1 MILIVLLLLPLAM
14 LISVPLTAWLISL
27 GRKWGHLDEPG
38 GDGSHK
44 RHARPVPVTG
54 GIGIFATVMLP
65 LAAALLAIHF
75 VPVDSLPAFLAPMR
89 DHAAGLRSQT
99 AMGLAVVAA
108 AAIFHVMGLIDD
120 RRRLGPF
127 SKLIVQI
134 IVAATLAG
142 AFDMRVLQL
151 LDQHGPLGKAASIA
165 ISVLWIVT
173 ITNAINF
180 LDNMDGLSA
189 GVSAIIAAI
198 YLAATLIGGQ
208 WFVAAMCALLLGAL
222 IGFLIFNFP
231 PARVFMGDA
240 GALVVGL
247 LLAVISIRTTYI
259 APGAGALGSGAAG
272 MGALSP
278 HALGPHAAG
287 ETLGPGSAW
296 YGVLMPLVVM
306 AIPLYDIA
314 SVTLIRLSQGKSPFH
329 PDQQHFSHRLVARG
343 LSRRAAVIV
352 IWLCTLA
359 TGLGGVL
366 LGRLEAWQAAL
377 VATQSIAVV
386 VMLAVMERS
395 AGRANGE

>member
-1 MILIVLLLLPLAM
+1 MLLIVLLLLPIAL
-14 LISVPLTAWLISL
+14 LISVPLTAWLIAL
-27 GRKWGHLDEPG
+27 GRRWGHMDEPG
-38 GDGSHK
+38 DAASHK
-44 RHARPVPVTG
+44 KHARPVPVTG
-54 GIGIFATVMLP
+54 GIGIFITTILP
-65 LAAALLAIHF
+65 LAAALAAIHF
-75 VPVDSLPAFLAPMR
+75 VPLDALPAFLAPMR
-89 DHAAGLRSQT
+89 DHAAGLKGQT
-99 AMGLAVVAA
+99 AMGLAVVVAA
-108 AAIFHVMGLIDD
+108 LVFHVMGLVDD
-120 RRRLGPF
+120 RRRLGPY
-127 SKLIVQI
+127 SKLIVQV
-134 IVAATLAG
+134 IVAATLAA

-151 LDQHGPLGKAASIA
+151 LDRHGTPGFVASVV

-208 WFVAAMCALLLGAL
+208 WFVAALCALLLGAL
-222 IGFLIFNFP
+222 VGFLIFNFP

-240 GALVVGL
+240 GSLVVGL
-247 LLAVISIRTTYI
+247 LLAVISIRTTYV
-259 APGAGALGSGAAG
+259 APDSVAAQAGAAAATQVGAAVTI
-272 MGALSP
+272 
-278 HALGPHAAG
+278 AG
-287 ETLGPGSAW
+287 ETLGPGAAW
-296 YGVLMPLVVM
+296 YGVLMPLIVM
-306 AIPLYDIA
+306 AIPLYDIT

-329 PDQQHFSHRLVARG
+329 PDQQHFSHRLVAKG

-377 VATQSIAVV
+377 VAGQTAAIV

-395 AGRANGE
+395 AARGNGT